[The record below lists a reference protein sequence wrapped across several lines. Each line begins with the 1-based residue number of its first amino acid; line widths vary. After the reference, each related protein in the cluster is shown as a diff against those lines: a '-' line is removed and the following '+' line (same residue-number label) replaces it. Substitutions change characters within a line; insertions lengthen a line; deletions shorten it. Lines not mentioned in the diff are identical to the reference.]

1 MRQYPQ
7 LEIDLSLLQSNA
19 RAVISRCNA
28 AGICVCGVIKGA
40 DGLPEIARTLRAA
53 GAAELGTSRLEQV
66 AKCRAAGVPGPW
78 LLIRIPGL
86 TELPDVVALCDT
98 SLQSEWA
105 TLMAL
110 EEECLRQNRTHRVI
124 VMTDL
129 GDLREG
135 FWDKDELVDVCQR
148 VEQDLP
154 HVHLA
159 GIGVNLS
166 CYGSTKPTPDKL
178 NALVALA
185 HRVEARI
192 GRSLEVVS
200 GGATSS
206 FTLVHW
212 GTMPAGINHLRIG
225 EGTLLGKET
234 EGNTLGEYCDK
245 IYNRTNEIAASVKKV
260 NLLYCLGDKGENVI
274 AKGSYH
280 AEIID
285 LLSNNLAVV
294 ESPSSKGTGNEVDIE
309 QILKW
314 NPDVILFAPGSVYAT
329 VGEDPAWQGVNAIKN
344 GTYYE
349 VPIGPY
355 NWMGFPPS
363 VQRMLGM
370 MWMAKLLYPE
380 TADYDL
386 QAEVTEYFKLFYHTT
401 LSEDAYNALV
411 ANSIGT
417 VEVKAAA

>member
-1 MRQYPQ
+1 MKKMLSVLLAAMMIATLALTGCGQNNDPAPTPDPEPTTRTFTDSLGREVTLPTNLSKIAISGPLAQIVVFAIAPEMMVGIANGWADEAKGLIPDEYYNLPLLGQ
-7 LEIDLSLLQSNA
+7 LYGGKGELNLETLLQSGA
-19 RAVISRCNA
+19 EVVIDV
-28 AGICVCGVIKGA
+28 GEQKDGMA
-40 DGLPEIARTLRAA
+40 D
-53 GAAELGTSRLEQV
+53 
-66 AKCRAAGVPGPW
+66 
-78 LLIRIPGL
+78 
-86 TELPDVVALCDT
+86 D
-98 SLQSEWA
+98 
-105 TLMAL
+105 
-110 EEECLRQNRTHRVI
+110 
-124 VMTDL
+124 
-129 GDLREG
+129 
-135 FWDKDELVDVCQR
+135 
-148 VEQDLP
+148 
-154 HVHLA
+154 
-159 GIGVNLS
+159 
-166 CYGSTKPTPDKL
+166 L
-178 NALVALA
+178 NALQEQTGIPFV
-185 HRVEARI
+185 HIDCYTGSMGDTYR
-192 GRSLEVVS
+192 
-200 GGATSS
+200 
-206 FTLVHW
+206 TL
-212 GTMPAGINHLRIG
+212 
-225 EGTLLGKET
+225 GTLLGKET

-329 VGEDPAWQGVNAIKN
+329 VGEDPAWQGVTAIKE
-344 GTYYE
+344 GHYYE
-349 VPIGPY
+349 VPNGPY

-380 TADYDL
+380 AADYDL
-386 QAEVTEYFKLFYHTT
+386 YTEVAEYFRLFYHTT